1 MQQKKSFRICFPPA
15 PQNAKSISLTTV
27 IDPDNPFDTEM
38 HEYMKEVASSNPD
51 SISAALIALNERIKN
66 K

>member
-1 MQQKKSFRICFPPA
+1 MQQKESFRIYFPPT

-38 HEYMKEVASSNPD
+38 HEYMKEVASSNPE
-51 SISAALIALNERIKN
+51 SISAFLIALNERVKN

>member
-1 MQQKKSFRICFPPA
+1 MQQKKAFRIYFPPT
-15 PQNAKSISLTTV
+15 PQNAKSISLATI
-27 IDPDNPFDTEM
+27 IDPDNTFDIEM

-51 SISAALIALNERIKN
+51 NISAFLIALNERIKN